1 MPGTEGLGPM
11 ASHLVISIRPT
22 RHGSRRRVGRRMRS
36 LQPWRVY
43 VQLRLLQTGFL
54 GSDKGCGMS
63 VQALRVSL
71 CA

>member
-1 MPGTEGLGPM
+1 MPGTDGLGPT
-11 ASHLVISIRPT
+11 ASHLLISIRPT
-22 RHGSRRRVGRRMRS
+22 WHGSRRRIGQRMRN
-36 LQPWRVY
+36 LQTWRVY

-63 VQALRVSL
+63 VQALWVSL